1 MTKIERINRAITG
14 QEVDRVPFSIWYHF
28 GLQHLPGEAIAKA
41 ELAFY
46 RSFDLDFIKVM
57 NDYPYPL
64 PNGMEEINSPDDWLK
79 LKSLKPDE
87 GGFNEQSRA
96 LKIIGK
102 ELNSEAYYID
112 TIFSPW
118 STAKKLAQDK
128 IFEHQ
133 QTAPEKLKRGLEV
146 ITASFCAY
154 IREAINHGLSGIFL
168 SIGGASYELMTEPE
182 YAEFG
187 RPYDLQILD
196 AAKSAP
202 FNVLHIHGK
211 KIMFELVKEYPVQA
225 LNWSHRHTPPN
236 LIAARQIYP
245 GCIIGGIDE
254 TDTDAV
260 RPPEL
265 RRQVKQTIQ
274 ELGRKGVIVGPGC
287 AIPTDTSAV
296 NILAIQEETR
306 SKKLEAG
313 N

>member
-1 MTKIERINRAITG
+1 MNKIDRINSAINGT
-14 QEVDRVPFSIWYHF
+14 EVDRIPFSIWYHF
-28 GLQHLPGEAIAKA
+28 GLQHLPGEAIAAA

-46 RSFDLDFIKVM
+46 RKFDLDFIKVM

-64 PNGMEEINSPDDWLK
+64 PNGMEAIDSPDDWLK
-79 LKSLKPDE
+79 LKPLNPNE
-87 GGFNEQSRA
+87 GGFKEQSRA

-102 ELNSEAYYID
+102 ELNGEAYYLD

-118 STAKKLAQDK
+118 STAKKLAKDR
-128 IFEHQ
+128 IFDHQ
-133 QTAPEKLKRGLEV
+133 HHAPEKLKKGLEV

-154 IREAINHGLSGIFL
+154 IQAAIKQGLSGIFL
-168 SIGGASYELMTEPE
+168 SIGGASFELMTEPE

-211 KIMFELVKEYPVQA
+211 KIMFDLVKEYPVQA
-225 LNWSHRHTPPN
+225 LNWSHRYTAPN
-236 LIAARQIYP
+236 LIEARQRYP

-265 RRQVKQTIQ
+265 RRQGQQTIQ
-274 ELGRKGVIVGPGC
+274 ELGRKGVILGPGC
-287 AIPTDTSAV
+287 AIPTNTPAA
-296 NILAIQEETR
+296 NILAIKQAIQEI
-306 SKKLEAG
+306 
-313 N
+313 

>member
-1 MTKIERINRAITG
+1 MTKIERINNAVAG
-14 QEVDRVPFSIWYHF
+14 KEVDRIPFSIWYHF
-28 GLQHLPGEAIAKA
+28 GLQHLPGEAIAEA

-46 RSFDLDFIKVM
+46 RKFDLDFIKVM

-64 PNGMEEINSPDDWLK
+64 PNGMEEISAPDDWLK
-79 LKSLKPDE
+79 LKPIKPNE
-87 GGFNEQSRA
+87 GGFKEQSRA

-102 ELNSEAYYID
+102 ELNGEAYYID

-118 STAKKLAQDK
+118 STAKKLARER

-133 QTAPEKLKRGLEV
+133 RQAPDKLKKGLEI
-146 ITASFCAY
+146 ITTSFCEY
-154 IREAINHGLSGIFL
+154 IKEAINQGLSGIFL
-168 SIGGASYELMTEPE
+168 SIGGASFELMTEPE

-196 AAKSAP
+196 AAKSAR

-211 KIMFELVKEYPVQA
+211 KIMFDLVKEYPVHA
-225 LNWSHRHTPPN
+225 INWSHRYTAPN
-236 LIAARQIYP
+236 LIAARKIYP

-265 RRQVKQTIQ
+265 RKQVQQTIQ
-274 ELGRKGVIVGPGC
+274 ELGKKGVIIGPGC
-287 AIPTDTSAV
+287 AIPTNTPAP
-296 NILAIQEETR
+296 NILAIKQA
-306 SKKLEAG
+306 LLG
-313 N
+313 